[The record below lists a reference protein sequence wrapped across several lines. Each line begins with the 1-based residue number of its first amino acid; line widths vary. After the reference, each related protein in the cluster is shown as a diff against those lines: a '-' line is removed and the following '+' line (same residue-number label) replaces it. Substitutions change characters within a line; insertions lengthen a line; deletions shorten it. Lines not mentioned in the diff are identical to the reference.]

1 MKDSY
6 QVVGTVLKTM
16 QDSLES
22 GMEAP
27 IKVSMHSKLKEI
39 YDSEIVD
46 FVNENDVMF
55 CISQC
60 EIVVDN
66 SLPDDMVFSGVTVH

>member
-1 MKDSY
+1 MKESY
-6 QVVGTVLKTM
+6 QVVGTVLKAM

-39 YDSEIVD
+39 YDEEIVD
-46 FVNENDVMF
+46 FVHENDIMF

-66 SLPDDMVFSGVTVH
+66 SLPDDSVFTGVPIY

>member
-1 MKDSY
+1 MKESY

-16 QDSLES
+16 QDSLEA

-27 IKVSMHSKLKEI
+27 IKISMHSKLKGI
-39 YDSEIVD
+39 YDQEIVD
-46 FVNENDVMF
+46 FVNENEVMF

-66 SLPDDMVFSGVTVH
+66 SLPDDMVFYDVTVH

>member
-1 MKDSY
+1 MKKSY

-27 IKVSMHSKLKEI
+27 IKISMHSKLKEI
-39 YDSEIVD
+39 YDQEIVD

-60 EIVVDN
+60 EIVVDD
-66 SLPDDMVFSGVTVH
+66 SLPDDMVFSDVTVH